1 MKTVNIQFEFEDYKL
16 EALKFF
22 LEGKGEKLETILAEH
37 TETLYRKH
45 VPSQVREYLEKSRGA
60 AKESVKL

>member
-22 LEGKGEKLETILAEH
+22 LESKGEKLESTFEEHAEI
-37 TETLYRKH
+37 LYRKH